1 MRSLQKAFV
10 AGVFCGVGAVG
21 FSGATAAQSV
31 EEFYK
36 GKQVKLVIGAAVA
49 GGYDTYG
56 RLFARLMPKHIPG
69 NPPMIVQI
77 MPGAGGVVAANYLYN
92 IAPKDG
98 LTLGTVQ
105 RQIPE
110 GPLVGLGGVQ
120 FDATKFNWIG
130 SMNNE
135 VSICV
140 SWHTAAVKTFKD
152 AFDKELIVGAQRQA
166 NTEQYPSIF
175 NNLLGTKFKII
186 AGYTGGGGVLLAMER
201 GEVEGR
207 CSWSWSSI
215 VVQKPDWLRDKKI
228 NLLAQISLAGHPDL
242 PNVPLVMDFAKSD
255 ADRQVLEFLF
265 ARNVLGRPF
274 LAPPGVPGDRVVAL
288 RAAFDAMVKDKDVV
302 AEFKKVKQELTPVGG
317 ETIQN
322 LMGRLYATPKD
333 IIAKAKAATKWH
345 GTVVKPVKEKKKKK
359 N

>member
-1 MRSLQKAFV
+1 MKPFKQAAFM
-10 AGVFCGVGAVG
+10 GVLSGFCAMGAA
-21 FSGATAAQSV
+21 FEAAAQSV
-31 EEFYK
+31 EQFYK
-36 GKQVKLVIGAAVA
+36 GKQINLVIGADIA

-69 NPPMIVQI
+69 HPNMIVQI
-77 MPGAGGVVAANYLYN
+77 MPGAGGVVAANFLYA

-110 GPLVGLGGVQ
+110 GPLVGLGGAQ

-130 SMNNE
+130 SLNNE

-152 AFDKELIVGAQRQA
+152 AFDKELIVGAQKQA

-175 NNLLGTKFKII
+175 NNILGTKFKII
-186 AGYTGGGGVLLAMER
+186 SGYTGGNGVLLAMER

-215 VVQKPDWLRDKKI
+215 VVQKPDWLKEKKI
-228 NLLAQISLAGHPDL
+228 NLLAQIALVGHPDL
-242 PNVPLVMDFAKSD
+242 PDVPLVMSFAKTD
-255 ADRQVLEFLF
+255 EDKQVLEFLF

-274 LAPPGVPGDRVVAL
+274 LAPPGVPGERVVAL
-288 RAAFDAMVKDKDVV
+288 RAAFDAMVKDKD
-302 AEFKKVKQELTPVGG
+302 AIADFEKQKQELTPVGG
-317 ETIQN
+317 EALQN
-322 LMGRLYATPKD
+322 LMNRLYATPKD
-333 IIAKAKAATKWH
+333 IIAKADKAMEWQ
-345 GTVVKPVKEKKKKK
+345 GTQTLPAK
-359 N
+359 